1 VPGKAPWWRTP
12 AFFSYWL
19 PPVLW
24 CGAILAFS
32 GDWGS
37 SGNTLG
43 LVRWLLSFLP
53 SLSPDQL
60 LVLHFYVR
68 KAGHVLAY
76 GILSCLWLRALRG
89 ELPLRPPKAFFW
101 ALGLSLL
108 VSLADEGHQS
118 FFASRTGCLADVG
131 LDFSAALLAALLCGL
146 AWPGRPRPG
155 SGQGTPAG
163 ERNDLSP

>member
-1 VPGKAPWWRTP
+1 
-12 AFFSYWL
+12 
-19 PPVLW
+19 
-24 CGAILAFS
+24 
-32 GDWGS
+32 
-37 SGNTLG
+37 
-43 LVRWLLSFLP
+43 VRWLLSFLP